1 MDPTLAALGKLLQAV
16 YLLIGTVLLLNLL
29 IAILTDNFRRISE
42 NIQSEYTFGKA
53 ELVQRIT
60 RRVSLAHPPLNVLQP
75 LFFFFGDK
83 QQELPIG
90 YPVEALFTPPRN
102 AVRDAAAAAA
112 EPEAAEEPAEPKAI
126 PGATKV
132 IHRGPEDAVD
142 PAAVRMRLLC
152 VGMSVLSHENTLF
165 IRREP

>member
-1 MDPTLAALGKLLQAV
+1 MESKLKTKSVVDVISGGIVFSTFSCLLLQRFFNV
-16 YLLIGTVLLLNLL
+16 L

-112 EPEAAEEPAEPKAI
+112 EKDAAR
-126 PGATKV
+126 GATPAFA
-132 IHRGPEDAVD
+132 PETD
-142 PAAVRMRLLC
+142 
-152 VGMSVLSHENTLF
+152 F
-165 IRREP
+165 